1 MMLLSLLA
9 FVVTFTGIW
18 LWIRVAGQKIL
29 QDIPGPRSSH
39 SRPTVRGGGVV
50 FILVFLLI
58 TYLAS
63 LQQWV
68 PALQTW
74 QFAAVVVMMLVGMID
89 DIFGLP
95 VISRLV
101 VQIAVAFLL
110 LYPPLAESL
119 QPVWLWLLL
128 ILAAV
133 WFINLYNFM
142 DGIDGIATLQAMS
155 VALVIAGLC
164 YWQHQPQLAQL
175 CGLLAAVMAGF
186 LFWNFPHSRIFM
198 GDAGSGAL
206 GSIFVLLMVL
216 VAASSTALLWS
227 CIIMMSV
234 FILDASWT
242 LTVRLMTGQK
252 IWTAHK
258 LHAYQILSRRW
269 DSHSK
274 VSLLVSGYNLAWLA
288 PIAGLYVAG
297 VLNLSVAFALAW
309 GPVLWVC
316 YRLRAGQ
323 ALSDAT

>member
-9 FVVTFTGIW
+9 FVVTFTGTW
-18 LWIRVAGQKIL
+18 LWIRVAGQKVL

-50 FILVFLLI
+50 FILVFLLTI
-58 TYLAS
+58 YLAS

-74 QFAAVVVMMLVGMID
+74 QFGAVGVMMLVGVID
-89 DIFGLP
+89 DMVGLP
-95 VISRLV
+95 VLSRLL
-101 VQIAVAFLL
+101 VQIAVASLL
-110 LYPPLAESL
+110 LYPPLTQSL
-119 QPVWLWLLL
+119 LPIWLLL
-128 ILAAV
+128 PFILAAV

-175 CGLLAAVMAGF
+175 CGILAAVMAGF
-186 LFWNFPHSRIFM
+186 LFWNFPQSRVFM

-206 GSIFVLLMVL
+206 GTIFVLLMVL
-216 VAASSTALLWS
+216 VAASSQALLWA

-242 LTVRLMTGQK
+242 LAVRLMTGQK

-269 DSHSK
+269 QSHSK
-274 VSLLVSGYNLAWLA
+274 VSLLVSSYNLIWLA
-288 PIAGLYVAG
+288 PIASFYVAD
-297 VLNLSVAFALAW
+297 LLSLTIAIALAC

-316 YRLRAGQ
+316 YRLRAGL
-323 ALSDAT
+323 AISDHT

>member
-9 FVVTFTGIW
+9 FFVTFTGTW
-18 LWIRVAGQKIL
+18 LLIRVAGHKVL

-50 FILVFLLI
+50 FILVFLLC

-68 PALQTW
+68 PVLQTW
-74 QFAAVVVMMLVGMID
+74 QLGAIGVMMLVGMID
-89 DIFGLP
+89 DLIGLP
-95 VISRLV
+95 VLSRLL
-101 VQIAVAFLL
+101 VQIAVAAFLVYLPLTQSLVPSWLL
-110 LYPPLAESL
+110 LP
-119 QPVWLWLLL
+119 L

-142 DGIDGIATLQAMS
+142 DGIDGIASLQAIS

-164 YWQHQPQLAQL
+164 YWQNDMQLAQL
-175 CGLLAAVMAGF
+175 CLLLAAVVAGF

-216 VAASSTALLWS
+216 VAASSEALWWA

-242 LTVRLMTGQK
+242 LTVRLLTGQK

-274 VSLLVSGYNLAWLA
+274 VSALVSGYNLLWLA
-288 PIAGLYVAG
+288 PVACGYVAG
-297 VLNLSVAFALAW
+297 FLSLSVAFALAW

-323 ALSDAT
+323 AFPDAS

>member
-1 MMLLSLLA
+1 MILLSLLA
-9 FVVTFTGIW
+9 FVVTFTGTW
-18 LWIRVAGQKIL
+18 LWIRVAGQNVL

-39 SRPTVRGGGVV
+39 SRPTVRGGGMV
-50 FILVFLLI
+50 FVAVFLLSA
-58 TYLAS
+58 YLGS
-63 LQQWV
+63 KWELLPVLHSWHIV
-68 PALQTW
+68 
-74 QFAAVVVMMLVGMID
+74 AVGVMLLVGMLD

-95 VISRLV
+95 VLSRLL
-101 VQIAVAFLL
+101 VQIVVASLL
-110 LYPPLAESL
+110 LYPPLMQSL
-119 QPVWLWLLL
+119 QPVWLWIFF

-142 DGIDGIATLQAMS
+142 DGIDGIATLQAMT
-155 VALVIAGLC
+155 VASVIAGLC

-186 LFWNFPHSRIFM
+186 LFWNFPQSKIFM

-206 GSIFVLLMVL
+206 GTIFVLLMVL
-216 VAASSTALLWS
+216 VAASSKALLWS

-274 VSLLVSGYNLAWLA
+274 VSLLISGYNLTWLA
-288 PIAGLYVAG
+288 PISGLYVAG
-297 VLNLSVAFALAW
+297 VLNLSLAFALAW

-323 ALSDAT
+323 ALPDAA